1 MTSSSYSSSPAGAE
15 GSIHPSSLASRYV
28 MAAGKN
34 KNGNKRRGI
43 AVEIE
48 REKERKE
55 KSKGDKGERKGLW

>member
-34 KNGNKRRGI
+34 KNGI

-48 REKERKE
+48 REKERE
-55 KSKGDKGERKGLW
+55 EESKGDKGERKGLW